1 MLTAGRQSE
10 RERVNESVL
19 KDVVGDKAT
28 ETRLVD
34 TQGLVSATLSWWW
47 IVGMGTA

>member
-1 MLTAGRQSE
+1 MLTGGE
-10 RERVNESVL
+10 RERVNESI
-19 KDVVGDKAT
+19 KKRGDKAT

-34 TQGLVSATLSWWW
+34 TQGLVSVTLSWWW